1 MKKLYTVIIIL
12 LSLQASAT
20 APTLPASDLGFFQ
33 VDGGYFNLGWT
44 PGNGTRRV
52 IICKAGSPVSFVPQ
66 NGADYTENTI
76 FGSGQQVAPGEYVI
90 YDNAFT
96 SFFVTGLTPATQY
109 FFAIFEYNGT
119 GATTEYLTSNFLT
132 GNATTSAIPT
142 TQVSNANFTAITTN
156 SVTANWD
163 NGNGQRRLVVVR
175 QGSAVNSDPVNSH
188 QYTVSSVFG
197 NGEQIGTGNFT
208 VYASSGTSTIVTN
221 LQPGTQYFFSFYEF
235 NGSGQPQ
242 YKIPAHTASVTT
254 RSIPTVPSSNIVVTK
269 TDGKELG
276 LGWTNGNGQRR
287 IIVAKKGSAVTGI
300 PVNGT
305 DYAANP
311 VFGAGPQLGAGEFV
325 VYDDNFNEATIS
337 GLEPATTYFFK
348 IFEYDGAG
356 TNTIYLTSLFAE
368 TNAPTAVRPTIQS
381 TNISATNITGTS
393 LNLLLA
399 AGNGRARIIIAKKNT
414 AVNVAPQDF
423 TAYTGNGDFG
433 NGLDLG
439 SGNFV
444 IENATDN
451 VIGVNN
457 LEPNTTYHFAVFEFN
472 GINQPLYLSP
482 AAVFSATTLGAV
494 PVLLKNFDAM
504 IVNDKVKLQW
514 TTTSEIN
521 SDHFII
527 ERSSDAVHFSAIA
540 TVAATGNNSVE
551 TNYSK
556 EDPTPLPGKSF
567 YRLKMVDKD
576 GQTTYS
582 AIRTIIFINKMAASI
597 LENPV
602 QQTLT
607 LINVTTANTNSEWQ
621 IISSVG
627 QMIKKGILQN
637 GTNKISIASLPAGT
651 YWIKMS
657 NTREALS
664 FIKQ

>member
-20 APTLPASDLGFFQ
+20 APTLPASNLGFFQ
-33 VDGGYFNLGWT
+33 VDGGYFNLGWS

-52 IICKAGSPVSFVPQ
+52 IICKAGGPVTFVPQ
-66 NGADYTENTI
+66 NGIDYTENTI
-76 FGSGQQVAPGEYVI
+76 FGSGQQVAPGEYVV

-119 GATTEYLTSNFLT
+119 GTTTEYLTSNFLT
-132 GNATTSAIPT
+132 GSATTSATPT
-142 TQVSNANFTAITTN
+142 TQTSNASFTAITTN
-156 SVTANWD
+156 SVTANWN
-163 NGNGQRRLVVVR
+163 NGNGQRRLIVVR

-188 QYTVSSVFG
+188 QYSVNSTFG
-197 NGEQIGTGNFT
+197 NGEQVGTGNFT
-208 VYASSGTSTIVTN
+208 VYASSGTSTVVTN

-254 RSIPTVPSSNIVVTK
+254 RSIPTVPSSNIVITK

-276 LGWTNGNGQRR
+276 ISWTNGNGQRR

-300 PVNGT
+300 PANGT
-305 DYAANP
+305 DYAANAI
-311 VFGAGPQLGAGEFV
+311 FGSGPQLNAGEFV

-337 GLEPATTYFFK
+337 GLEPATIYFFK
-348 IFEYDGAG
+348 IFEYDGTG
-356 TNTIYLTSLFAE
+356 TNTIYLTNLFAE
-368 TNAPTAVRPTIQS
+368 TSASTAVRPTVQS

-393 LNLLLA
+393 LNLLLS
-399 AGNGRARIIIAKKNT
+399 AGNGRARLIIAKKNS
-414 AVNVAPQDF
+414 AVNIAPQDF

-433 NGLDLG
+433 NGQDLG

-444 IENATDN
+444 IENSTDN
-451 VIGVNN
+451 VIGVSN
-457 LEPNTTYHFAVFEFN
+457 LESNTTYHFAVYEFN

-482 AAVFSATTLGAV
+482 AAVFNATTLGAV
-494 PVLLKNFDAM
+494 PVVLKNFDAT
-504 IVNDKVKLQW
+504 IFTTKVKLQW

-521 SDHFII
+521 SDHFVI
-527 ERSSDAVHFSAIA
+527 ERSSDVIHFSEIA
-540 TVAATGNNSVE
+540 TVASTGNNSLE

-556 EDPTPLPGKSF
+556 EDAAPLPGKSF

-582 AIRTIIFINKMAASI
+582 AIRTIIFTSKIAASI

-602 QQTLT
+602 RNTLT
-607 LINVTTANTNSEWQ
+607 LINVTTATTNSEWQ
-621 IISSVG
+621 LISAVG
-627 QMIKKGILQN
+627 QVIKKGTLQN
-637 GTNKISIASLPAGT
+637 GTNKINVDLLAPGT

-657 NTREALS
+657 NTRETLL
-664 FIKQ
+664 FIKL